1 MNVLRNIFAIFGLLV
16 LVAMLVLVFWVEP
29 ALMRIGELDEGA
41 LPTYSRM
48 AHKLLETGSAAEA
61 TVVKVRVKEGLS
73 AEEVE
78 DAMLSVATEHNIRDV
93 GKLPLYKQV
102 AAMTGKPYRF
112 MKIYMFCNPLTAAR
126 MLDYNDAFS
135 AYLPCRVALVESKTG
150 ELWLYTLDMDLMIHG
165 GHPLPED
172 LKTEALRVQR
182 VINDIMQRGATG
194 EF

>member
-1 MNVLRNIFAIFGLLV
+1 MNFLRNLFAVIGLLAFVSILLVV
-16 LVAMLVLVFWVEP
+16 LWLEPGVLK
-29 ALMRIGELDEGA
+29 IGELDEGA
-41 LPTYSRM
+41 LSTYSRM
-48 AHKLLETGSAAEA
+48 AHTLLETGSAAEA
-61 TVVKVRVKEGLS
+61 TVVKVKVKEGLT

-112 MKIYMFCNPLTAAR
+112 MKIYMFCNPLTAAQ

-135 AYLPCRVALVESKTG
+135 AYLPCRVSLVQSKTG

-172 LKTEALRVQR
+172 LKTEALRVQT
-182 VINDIMQRGATG
+182 VINDIMQRGASG

>member
-1 MNVLRNIFAIFGLLV
+1 MNILRNIFAIFGLLV

-61 TVVKVRVKEGLS
+61 TVVKVKVKEGLS

>member
-1 MNVLRNIFAIFGLLV
+1 MNLLRNIFAVFGLLFMVTILVIV
-16 LVAMLVLVFWVEP
+16 LWAEP
-29 ALMRIGELDEGA
+29 GLLRIGELDEGA
-41 LPTYSRM
+41 LRTYSRM
-48 AHKLLETGSAAEA
+48 AHTLLETGSAAEA
-61 TVVKVRVKEGLS
+61 TVVKVKVKEGLT

-172 LKTEALRVQR
+172 LKTEALRVQT
-182 VINDIMQRGATG
+182 VINDIMQRGAAG